1 MAQLPSTITVAVE
14 RAAHD
19 TLARCVQSIR
29 DEFGVQVNSAQFQWA
44 DASTVS
50 EPRAVCTLVSLD
62 TQAVPRLTD

>member
-1 MAQLPSTITVAVE
+1 MAQLPSTITVSVE

-19 TLARCVQSIR
+19 ALARCVHAIR

-44 DASTVS
+44 DGSTVS
-50 EPRAVCTLVSLD
+50 ESRAVCTLVSLN